1 MISNLPMFVNIVF
14 ILTTI
19 LTVFLFYKATN
30 KSIAA
35 LLIIITWLLVQMIL
49 GLNGFYLLTDTFPPR
64 FILLALP
71 AILFIIV
78 LFLLPKGR
86 TFIDTLDT
94 KTLIILHIV
103 RIPVELTLYWLF
115 IYEAVPQVMTFEG
128 RNFDIFAGI
137 TAPVVYYFG
146 YIKNSLSRSFLI
158 TWNLVCL
165 GLLFNIV
172 TIAILSLPTPFQ
184 QFGFEQPNMAV
195 FHFPFVWLPAC
206 VVPLVLFAH
215 LATLRKLISGK

>member
-1 MISNLPMFVNIVF
+1 MISNLPVFVSIIFIV
-14 ILTTI
+14 TTI
-19 LTVFLFYKATN
+19 LTVFLFYKASG
-30 KSIAA
+30 KSKTGLVIVF
-35 LLIIITWLLVQMIL
+35 IWLLVQAVF
-49 GLNGFYLLTDTFPPR
+49 GLAGFYRVTDTFPPR

-71 AILFIIV
+71 AVLLIIILF
-78 LFLLPKGR
+78 LSAKGR
-86 TFIDTLDT
+86 SFISKLDT
-94 KTLIILHIV
+94 KTLTLLHIV
-103 RIPVELTLYWLF
+103 RVPVELTLYWLF
-115 IYEAVPQVMTFEG
+115 INKAVPQVMTFEG

-146 YIKNSLSRSFLI
+146 YIKNSLNRLFLI
-158 TWNLVCL
+158 TWNLVSL

-184 QFGFEQPNMAV
+184 QFGFGQPNMAV

-215 LATLRKLISGK
+215 LATLGKLISGK